1 MPTNTVRLL
10 EDVQSA
16 IDCFKRL
23 QEENDRLKRDQQ
35 RCGKPASNTTSKYQR
50 LSEENDHPKLGRE
63 RIEKAASIATLG
75 CARLSD
81 LLKMDDSML
90 IEFDA
95 ALSECRDWVLT
106 RPFGADDLTNGA
118 LATKMRDLV
127 RAFGVE
133 YADGIDDRRCNA
145 DLMSTNLM
153 KETRL
158 RSLVSDRRFWIF
170 QAGDGNHEV
179 TLAADTL
186 LKLCQWRQLL

>member
-1 MPTNTVRLL
+1 MPANTVRLL

-35 RCGKPASNTTSKYQR
+35 RCGKTASNTTSEYQR
-50 LSEENDHPKLGRE
+50 LSE
-63 RIEKAASIATLG
+63 RIEKATSIATLG

-90 IEFDA
+90 MEFDA
-95 ALSECRDWVLT
+95 ALRECRDWVLARPTGVNELT
-106 RPFGADDLTNGA
+106 RGR
-118 LATKMRDLV
+118 LAAKVRDLV

-133 YADGIDDRRCNA
+133 YADGVDDRRWNA
-145 DLMSTNLM
+145 DLVSTNLT

-158 RSLVSDRRFWIF
+158 RALVSDRRYWIF
-170 QAGDGNHEV
+170 QAPDGNHEG